1 MNTTSYLMGIDTG
14 TTYTKVGV
22 YDPSGNEVISKKAPT
37 PLISRASGEAEF
49 NPHSI
54 WEHLTRLIQRI
65 PAQVLDEVEAVSI
78 SSFAETV
85 YPLDS
90 KDNPLDNGIAWFDR
104 RTLPQN
110 ERVTNVLGII
120 PIRRITGLFPAWIYS
135 LNKILWFREN
145 EVELYQKTRKWLDN
159 AGYIIFRLSG
169 EKIIDYSLACR
180 TMMFDVWQR
189 TWSQKILDTFD
200 VDIGTLPE
208 PVPSGMVVGQVSK
221 RVAVETG
228 LREGTLVVS
237 GGMDHF
243 CAALSVGAVEEGRI
257 LDSTGTT
264 ECILLGLN
272 KEKEKEIDER
282 AIKEGFLF
290 ANHVAKDTFSLF
302 QGIYCG
308 GFLIDWFLNK
318 VLKDTDYHVLDKI
331 RYGLD
336 APLFIPYL
344 RGSDFG
350 VMSGAL
356 FGLRDFHNRDS
367 ILCSITETIAFE
379 FKKMVDGLETIINK
393 DTSGWV
399 ARSVGGGARSDLL
412 LKYKANLLNKSV
424 EVPINREATCQGA
437 ALLAGIG
444 SRVYEDEHQAVKET
458 FKVSRVFTPEP
469 SEVEKSQI
477 RYQKYCKALLKYKEI
492 QKELI

>member
-1 MNTTSYLMGIDTG
+1 M
-14 TTYTKVGV
+14 
-22 YDPSGNEVISKKAPT
+22 
-37 PLISRASGEAEF
+37 
-49 NPHSI
+49 
-54 WEHLTRLIQRI
+54 
-65 PAQVLDEVEAVSI
+65 
-78 SSFAETV
+78 
-85 YPLDS
+85 
-90 KDNPLDNGIAWFDR
+90 
-104 RTLPQN
+104 
-110 ERVTNVLGII
+110 
-120 PIRRITGLFPAWIYS
+120 
-135 LNKILWFREN
+135 
-145 EVELYQKTRKWLDN
+145 
-159 AGYIIFRLSG
+159 
-169 EKIIDYSLACR
+169 
-180 TMMFDVWQR
+180 
-189 TWSQKILDTFD
+189 
-200 VDIGTLPE
+200 LPE
-208 PVPSGMVVGQVSK
+208 PVPSGTVVGKVSK
-221 RVAVETG
+221 RVAAETG

-412 LKYKANLLNKSV
+412 LRYKANLLNKSV
-424 EVPINREATCQGA
+424 EVPTNREATCQGA